1 MQLIKFW
8 IKYYFSKW
16 LIRDRISPSV
26 QLSLT
31 QLGLQYKTAQSYGKN
46 IDLPDTG
53 FSIFSSL
60 EEDGLL
66 FYIISCLG
74 IKNGRFVDIGSNDC
88 INSNC
93 ANLAFNMGW
102 SGLFIDG
109 DVRNI
114 RIGKKLYAAHRLTQP
129 YQNNF
134 ITAMVTPANVNQLLE
149 QQGFT
154 GEIDFLTID
163 IDGDDYW
170 IWQAIET
177 ISPKIVMIENHVEY
191 GLNDVVVPMDAPKQL
206 RQQHSDY
213 HGASPVAMCKLA
225 ARKNYRLIGA
235 NRLGFNAIFLRND
248 IGVEL
253 FKEITVAD
261 TLLHPDTIKSFSIF
275 QRVQHLPFLQG

>member
-16 LIRDRISPSV
+16 LIRDKISPSV

-31 QLGLQYKTAQSYGKN
+31 QLGFTYKAALADGKQ
-46 IDLPDTG
+46 IDLADTG

-66 FYIISCLG
+66 FYIIIRLG

-109 DVRNI
+109 HEPNI
-114 RIGKKLYAAHRLTQP
+114 RIGKKLYAAHKLTQP
-129 YQNNF
+129 YHNNF
-134 ITAMVTPANVNQLLE
+134 ITEMVTPNSVNQLLE

-154 GEIDFLTID
+154 GEIDFLSID

-191 GLNDVVVPMDAPKQL
+191 GLNDVVVPMDATKQL
-206 RQQHSDY
+206 RHQYNHY

-235 NRLGFNAIFLRND
+235 NRLGFNSIFLRND
-248 IGVEL
+248 IGL
-253 FKEITVAD
+253 QTFKEIAVAD
-261 TLLHPDTIKSFSIF
+261 TLLHPDTIESFAVF
-275 QRVQHLPFLQG
+275 QLVQHLPFLQG

>member
-16 LIRDRISPSV
+16 LIRDRVSPSV

-46 IDLPDTG
+46 IDLADTG

-154 GEIDFLTID
+154 GDIDFLTID

-206 RQQHSDY
+206 RQQLSDY

>member
-1 MQLIKFW
+1 MKYIKYLL
-8 IKYYFSKW
+8 KYYFSKW
-16 LIRDRISPSV
+16 LIRNKVSPAV

-31 QLGLQYKTAQSYGKN
+31 QLGQQYKAAAANGKY
-46 IDLPDTG
+46 IDIADTG

-114 RIGKKLYAAHRLTQP
+114 RIGKKLYTSHRLTQP

-134 ITAMVTPANVNQLLE
+134 VTAIVTPVNINQLLQAE
-149 QQGFT
+149 GVT
-154 GEIDFLTID
+154 GEIDFLSID

-170 IWQAIET
+170 IWRAIET

-191 GLNDVVVPMDAPKQL
+191 GLNDVVVPLDAPRQL
-206 RQQHSDY
+206 RQQHSHY

-248 IGVEL
+248 IGIET
-253 FKEITVAD
+253 FKEIAAAD

-275 QRVQHLPFLQG
+275 KQVQYLPFLPG

>member
-1 MQLIKFW
+1 MQLIKYW
-8 IKYYFSKW
+8 LKYYFSKW
-16 LIRDRISPSV
+16 LIRDKVSPAV
-26 QLSLT
+26 QLSLA
-31 QLGLQYKTAQSYGKN
+31 QLALQYKAILADGKQ
-46 IDLPDTG
+46 IDLSDTG

-109 DVRNI
+109 DERNS

-134 ITAMVTPANVNQLLE
+134 ATAMVTPNNVNQLLE
-149 QQGFT
+149 QKGFT
-154 GEIDFLTID
+154 GEIDFLSID

-191 GLNDVVVPMDAPKQL
+191 GLNDVVVPIGAPKQL
-206 RQQHSDY
+206 RQHHSDY

-225 ARKNYRLIGA
+225 TSKDYRLIGA
-235 NRLGFNAIFLRND
+235 NRLGFNSIFLRND
-248 IGVEL
+248 TGVEL
-253 FKEITVAD
+253 FKEIAVAD

-275 QRVQHLPFLQG
+275 QQVQHLPFVPG

>member
-1 MQLIKFW
+1 MQLIKYLF
-8 IKYYFSKW
+8 KYYFSKW
-16 LIRDRISPSV
+16 LIRDKVSPSV

-31 QLGLQYKTAQSYGKN
+31 QLGLQYKAAAAVGKYAAM
-46 IDLPDTG
+46 PDTG

-74 IKNGRFVDIGSNDC
+74 INNGRFVDIGSNDC

-93 ANLAFNMGW
+93 ANLAFNLGW
-102 SGLFIDG
+102 SGLFIDS
-109 DVRNI
+109 DERNI
-114 RIGKKLYAAHRLTQP
+114 RIGKKLYASHRLTQP
-129 YQNNF
+129 YQNSF
-134 ITAMVTPANVNQLLE
+134 IKAMVAPHNINQLLE
-149 QQGFT
+149 QQGVT

-170 IWQAIET
+170 IWRAIET

-191 GLNDVVVPMDAPKQL
+191 GLNDVVVSMDAKKQL
-206 RQQHSDY
+206 RQQQHHY

-225 ARKNYRLIGA
+225 ARKNYRLVGA

-248 IGVEL
+248 IGIEM
-253 FKEITVAD
+253 FKEIAVAD
-261 TLLHPDTIKSFSIF
+261 TLLHPDTVKSFSIF
-275 QRVQHLPFLQG
+275 QLVQHLPFLQG

>member
-8 IKYYFSKW
+8 LKYYFSKW
-16 LIRDRISPSV
+16 LIRDKVSPSV

-31 QLGLQYKTAQSYGKN
+31 QLGLQHKAALADGKL
-46 IDLPDTG
+46 IDLSDTG

-66 FYIISCLG
+66 FYIINCLG

-88 INSNC
+88 MNSNC

-109 DVRNI
+109 DERNI

-134 ITAMVTPANVNQLLE
+134 IAAMVTPANVNQLLE
-149 QQGFT
+149 QQDFT
-154 GEIDFLTID
+154 AEIDFLSID

-170 IWQAIET
+170 VWQAIKT
-177 ISPKIVMIENHVEY
+177 ISPKIVMIENHVEF
-191 GLNDVVVPMDAPKQL
+191 GLNDVVVPIDAPEQL
-206 RQQHSDY
+206 RQQHSLY

-235 NRLGFNAIFLRND
+235 NRLGFNSIFLRND

-253 FKEITVAD
+253 FKEIAVAD

-275 QRVQHLPFLQG
+275 HQVQHLPFLPG

>member
-1 MQLIKFW
+1 MELLKYW
-8 IKYYFSKW
+8 LKYYFSKW
-16 LIRDRISPSV
+16 LIRDKVSPSV

-31 QLGLQYKTAQSYGKN
+31 QLGLQYKASLADKKQ
-46 IDLPDTG
+46 IDLSATG

-93 ANLAFNMGW
+93 ANLAFNIGW

-109 DVRNI
+109 DERNI

-134 ITAMVTPANVNQLLE
+134 ITAIVTPANVNQLLE

-154 GEIDFLTID
+154 GEIDFLSID

-177 ISPKIVMIENHVEY
+177 ISPKMVMIENHVEF
-191 GLNDVVVPMDAPKQL
+191 GLNDIVVPIDAPKQL
-206 RQQHSDY
+206 RQQYSDY

-225 ARKNYRLIGA
+225 ACKNYRLIGA

-248 IGVEL
+248 IGTES
-253 FKEITVAD
+253 FKEIAVAD
-261 TLLHPDTIKSFSIF
+261 TLLHPDTIESFAVF
-275 QRVQHLPFLQG
+275 QLVQHLPFVQG

>member
-1 MQLIKFW
+1 MKYIKYLF
-8 IKYYFSKW
+8 KYYFSKW
-16 LIRDRISPSV
+16 LIRDKVSPSV

-31 QLGLQYKTAQSYGKN
+31 KLGLKYQADTAKGKN
-46 IDLPDTG
+46 TDISGTG

-66 FYIISCLG
+66 FCIISCLG
-74 IKNGRFVDIGSNDC
+74 IRNGCFVDIGSNDC

-109 DVRNI
+109 DERNI
-114 RIGKKLYAAHRLTQP
+114 RIGKKLYASHRLTQP

-134 ITAMVTPANVNQLLE
+134 ITAMVTPHNINQLLQ
-149 QQGFT
+149 QQGVI
-154 GEIDFLTID
+154 GETDFLSID

-170 IWQAIET
+170 IWRAIET
-177 ISPKIVMIENHVEY
+177 ISPKIVMIENHVEF
-191 GLNDVVVPMDAPKQL
+191 GLNDVVVPLDAPIQL
-206 RQQHSDY
+206 RQQHSHY

-225 ARKNYRLIGA
+225 ARKNYRLIIA
-235 NRLGFNAIFLRND
+235 NRLGFNAVFLRND
-248 IGVEL
+248 IGVEI
-253 FKEITVAD
+253 FKEIAVAD

-275 QRVQHLPFLQG
+275 QQVQHLPFLPG